1 MPWYQKST
9 HFECWWHQILRYLYS
24 DLICTRRPMLQKA
37 NIWLELFNISSSKW
51 AYNTI
56 LTVNSVLSE
65 QKHSYLDEEWYSN
78 SIMAF
83 CTEPPLQLLCFVL
96 WLWFNTNILCQTE
109 NKYFWHWNTKHNN
122 QLFSKSSQ
130 ISTDQNKSKCYRN
143 PLKCN
148 SSNQTTSVTLVKD
161 ISMQMLMLSKIRWLV
176 NSYQRQRKNIIIL
189 QHFCVTIRCPW

>member
-1 MPWYQKST
+1 
-9 HFECWWHQILRYLYS
+9 
-24 DLICTRRPMLQKA
+24 MLQKA
-37 NIWLELFNISSSKW
+37 NIWLEHF
-51 AYNTI
+51 NTI

-65 QKHSYLDEEWYSN
+65 HKHSYLDEEWYSN

-96 WLWFNTNILCQTE
+96 WLRFNTNILCQTE

-122 QLFSKSSQ
+122 QLFSKSCQRSA
-130 ISTDQNKSKCYRN
+130 DQNKSKCYRN

-161 ISMQMLMLSKIRWLV
+161 ISMQMLMLSKIQWLV

-189 QHFCVTIRCPW
+189 QHFCVTTRCPW